1 MAECSKKEK
10 IEYLKGNITSY
21 PNFPKPGILFRDIFA
36 LLKNPTAFRI
46 LKELVVEYAKS
57 ISPKIEIVVGLE
69 SRGFLFGPLIALD
82 LEIPFVPIR
91 KKGKLPGKLESI
103 EYTLEYG
110 KEIFEIQ
117 ADQITTDQRVLIV
130 DDLLA
135 TGGSLAAACQLIEK
149 SGAKV
154 SCCLAIMELVDLKG
168 RDKINAPIHT
178 LVKY

>member
-21 PNFPKPGILFRDIFA
+21 PNFPKPGILFRYVYIKIITIIKNFNLIFIPTNFRDIFA

-110 KEIFEIQ
+110 K
-117 ADQITTDQRVLIV
+117 
-130 DDLLA
+130 
-135 TGGSLAAACQLIEK
+135 
-149 SGAKV
+149 V
-154 SCCLAIMELVDLKG
+154 SM
-168 RDKINAPIHT
+168 
-178 LVKY
+178 